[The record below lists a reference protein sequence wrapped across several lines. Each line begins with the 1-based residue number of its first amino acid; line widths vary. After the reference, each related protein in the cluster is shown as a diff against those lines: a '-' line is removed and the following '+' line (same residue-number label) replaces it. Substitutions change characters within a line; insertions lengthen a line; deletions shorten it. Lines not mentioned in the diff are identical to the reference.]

1 MEQDLYAVLGVS
13 KTASADEIKKA
24 YRNLAFTYHPDRN
37 PGDKVAEEKFK
48 AINAAYDVLGDEAK
62 RAQYDRYGSF
72 ESAAYN
78 RQYEQGQY
86 AYGPYNGR
94 QTSDEDMFWQWFS
107 ENYQNAQKQQR
118 RYTYTW
124 TSGSRAQTREE
135 LKAQFFSK
143 ASQAAFGMLASSVL
157 GFFPLIGLVCFI
169 VTINGVVGA
178 VKSAIALI
186 KLGKQKSD

>member
-37 PGDKVAEEKFK
+37 PGDKAAEEKFK
-48 AINAAYDVLGDEAK
+48 AINAAYDVLGDETK

-78 RQYEQGQY
+78 RQHAQGQY
-86 AYGPYNGR
+86 AYGQYSGR
-94 QTSDEDMFWQWFS
+94 RTSDEDMFWQWFS
-107 ENYQNAQKQQR
+107 ENYQNAQNQQR

-124 TSGSRAQTREE
+124 TSGSRAHTREE
-135 LKAQFFSK
+135 LKAQLFSK
-143 ASQAAFGMLASSVL
+143 ASQAVFGMLASSVL

-178 VKSAIALI
+178 VRSAIALI